1 MDDRV
6 IKAMGEPNRL
16 RLMKLMSERSY
27 CVKALSHASGLSESS
42 VSQHLKLLREAGL
55 VVGVKRGFYT
65 HYAVEHEALQQV
77 IDELSAML
85 DMRRKPCDG
94 PFYGCT
100 EAEYIRCQAYV
111 PPEKR

>member
-6 IKAMGEPNRL
+6 IKALGEPNRL

-42 VSQHLKLLREAGL
+42 VSQHLKMLREAGL

-65 HYAVEHEALQQV
+65 HYAVEREALRSV
-77 IDELSAML
+77 IGELSAML
-85 DMRRKPCDG
+85 EVQRKPCDG
-94 PFYGCT
+94 PFYGCS

>member
-55 VVGVKRGFYT
+55 VVGV
-65 HYAVEHEALQQV
+65 
-77 IDELSAML
+77 
-85 DMRRKPCDG
+85 MRRKPCDG